1 MTSLASQQRLNK
13 LSYAKRSGPYG
24 LGVRGEAERASKK
37 EDFDKRGGIFGGIGR
52 GFTRMFGGGEQIE
65 KLDQQDKAA
74 SIKTKQKGAESIGK
88 YYSSSDGKYYKDYN
102 AASKAKKARL
112 ATTPVKGNP
121 ITPTPK
127 PAPKVYNPAGG
138 GMGGRRG
145 SNGGSRGTEI
155 PSIPTGKDN
164 RKTANQLNIK

>member
-52 GFTRMFGGGEQIE
+52 GLTRMFGGGDQIE
-65 KLDQQDKAA
+65 KLNQQDKLAA
-74 SIKTKQKGAESIGK
+74 AKTKQKGAESIGR

-102 AASKAKKARL
+102 AASKAKQARL
-112 ATTPVKGNP
+112 ATTPSK
-121 ITPTPK
+121 
-127 PAPKVYNPAGG
+127 
-138 GMGGRRG
+138 
-145 SNGGSRGTEI
+145 
-155 PSIPTGKDN
+155 
-164 RKTANQLNIK
+164 RKTNNTNTKTSTKSIQSWRWWNEWWKRI